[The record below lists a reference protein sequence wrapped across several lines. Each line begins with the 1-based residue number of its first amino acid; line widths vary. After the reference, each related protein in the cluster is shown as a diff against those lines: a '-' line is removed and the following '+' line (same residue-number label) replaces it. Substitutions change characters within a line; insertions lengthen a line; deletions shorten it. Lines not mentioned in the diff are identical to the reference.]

1 MPWVGTRAPPLL
13 SAAAGEVREW
23 LWGDFWVLHFKLG
36 LKILNSECPGREQ
49 RFARPGRS
57 VGADSPE
64 IHLLRKITDRDGSKD
79 FTVLL
84 SSLENADSSLL
95 LCALLQTGTRKF
107 GIISAHW
114 ESCVSNGKLWS
125 FTLLFPFKPIQFI
138 SIKIINKVTA
148 CGMFIFLLQCE
159 L

>member
-1 MPWVGTRAPPLL
+1 M
-13 SAAAGEVREW
+13 
-23 LWGDFWVLHFKLG
+23 LHFKLG
-36 LKILNSECPGREQ
+36 LKILNSGCPGGEQ

-57 VGADSPE
+57 VGTASPE
-64 IHLLRKITDRDGSKD
+64 IHQLRKIMARAGSWD
-79 FTVLL
+79 FTGLL

-95 LCALLQTGTRKF
+95 LCALLQTSTRKF

-114 ESCVSNGKLWS
+114 ESCVSHGKLWS

-138 SIKIINKVTA
+138 SIKIINKFTA